1 METVDDLFKTIR
13 RNLSHSYKINHI
25 PKRCHLNQHYDLKK
39 EPGYVVELIHN
50 NGGIDL
56 LFIADIADIEYFH
69 NASYTFVNSIFNNRC
84 LWIDEDDITYINT
97 EGFYI

>member
-25 PKRCHLNQHYDLKK
+25 PKRCHLNQHYDLRK
-39 EPGYVVELIHN
+39 EPGYVVELI
-50 NGGIDL
+50 
-56 LFIADIADIEYFH
+56 H

-84 LWIDEDDITYINT
+84 LWIDDDDITYINT